1 MSTPTLLGISKK
13 MIDLMCISPAA
24 VTLQCDRKY
33 RFSRGKELCVR
44 NLSNLA
50 PKQLDSLPTNNLVT
64 ERDLRLD
71 LKRGKSS
78 KEPKHKNLKQRTSET
93 IWFFTKTTKK
103 LKSPKYHVKYYYYH
117 LTVKTYGQPIREKIA
132 ATVTWKTYYAK
143 AKKLLGN
150 CEVWA
155 GTYTSVYEI
164 QEILKAKPNEQKYR
178 YYVRT

>member
-1 MSTPTLLGISKK
+1 MSTPTLSDISKK

-24 VTLQCDRKY
+24 VTLQCDREY

-103 LKSPKYHVKYYYYH
+103 LKSPKCHVKYYYYY
-117 LTVKTYGQPIREKIA
+117 LTVGNQSGGKIA
-132 ATVTWKTYYAK
+132 ATVT
-143 AKKLLGN
+143 
-150 CEVWA
+150 
-155 GTYTSVYEI
+155 
-164 QEILKAKPNEQKYR
+164 
-178 YYVRT
+178 

>member
-1 MSTPTLLGISKK
+1 MSTPTLSDVSKK

-24 VTLQCDRKY
+24 VTLQCDREY

-103 LKSPKYHVKYYYYH
+103 LKSPKCHVKYYYYY
-117 LTVKTYGQPIREKIA
+117 LTVGNQSGGKIA

-150 CEVWA
+150 CEIWA
-155 GTYTSVYEI
+155 GTYTSVDEI
-164 QEILKAKPNEQKYR
+164 HEILKAKPNEQKCR
-178 YYVRT
+178 YNVRT